1 MEIRS
6 PTSARSNEMGSQGL
20 SVDQDIRVKVAQTG
34 TTSRGFNSSISRSMT
49 RYKGNRRNINP
60 SASISPPKLSAAQ
73 GLDAQNLLTRDH
85 LNDRGN
91 AIPPRTD
98 FPKDMESQPR
108 RRDQSIAQYPSSPN
122 RHLRDGLQER
132 QEGRLFD
139 GANNRKSSES
149 SESIDHDVSMG
160 DMGGSK
166 KAHTIQTKSRNIEYR
181 GAPAKTQLKKDSRN
195 TVYATERIGEGT
207 LRPTYER
214 SVRSQE
220 AVLPPSNPALVPQN
234 IRRKLTIFSQRTGRQ
249 VPRPQ
254 AFQMSNSRADL
265 KRMISGPIPPEH
277 NVPPIPPQIVSEEQ
291 VVAPRFDAPISAVN
305 AGSRMVR
312 VKYEMTEVSVPITPF
327 TTPVD
332 VIQSAAR
339 QISAS
344 IDGGSTVLLESF
356 KQVGLE
362 RPLRKYEHIRD
373 VLNSWD
379 YDAQNTLLIVTSPT
393 GGKDDDLDVKNVSK
407 SQPTDTSVHLYHSQ
421 KPGQWD
427 KRWIIL
433 RSDGQVMVSK
443 KIGGETANICHLSDF
458 DIYIPTPRY
467 SAKKIKPPK
476 KICFAVKSQQKSSMF
491 MSTVNFVHFFSTSDR
506 QLATSWYKAVQEW
519 RSWYLVTVMG
529 EGQKARDFNRDTTTN
544 GMRQEVVSGNH
555 SPQHSHEI
563 LPDKTSRAQKPKS
576 PTATLSARKPTI
588 KSGPPSHPRKLA
600 KDPSTSV
607 VAAQKPK
614 LDVDQ
619 HPSAQSSS
627 ADPFAPAS
635 LLGRTYTQRQKAQ
648 QRSSQ
653 EDPLP
658 VMPSSTLVQQPTST
672 ALPIIARNDNFST
685 AATAG
690 AASININIK
699 RTSSTRHP
707 QHVLPKPLVD
717 LTPQYQPPPQHMR
730 KGRGVKPEQI
740 PVGGLVEVA
749 TSPEIA
755 IQIPPSREWRK
766 PGAAGGGRAEGG
778 SVSPPKRDRLGR

>member
-1 MEIRS
+1 MEVRL
-6 PTSARSNEMGSQGL
+6 PTSARSNQMGSQGL
-20 SVDQDIRVKVAQTG
+20 SVDQDARAMVAQAG
-34 TTSRGFNSSISRSMT
+34 TIARGFNGSISRSMT
-49 RYKGNRRNINP
+49 RYKGNRRNMNT
-60 SASISPPKLSAAQ
+60 SHSKSPPRLPAAQ
-73 GLDAQNLLTRDH
+73 HLDAQKLSTRDH
-85 LNDRGN
+85 LNDREG
-91 AIPPRTD
+91 ASPPRSN
-98 FPKDMESQPR
+98 FQKDMESKPR
-108 RRDQSIAQYPSSPN
+108 RRAQSVARSRSRPN
-122 RHLRDGLQER
+122 RHLRDGY
-132 QEGRLFD
+132 QEGQQGGSFD
-139 GANNRKSSES
+139 GANNKKSSES
-149 SESIDHDVSMG
+149 VDHDVSMQ

-166 KAHTIQTKSRNIEYR
+166 KADATQSKSRNMEDR
-181 GAPAKTQLKKDSRN
+181 GVPVKTQLKKDRRD
-195 TVYATERIGEGT
+195 TVYTVEGMGEGT

-214 SVRSQE
+214 SAKSQE
-220 AVLPPSNPALVPQN
+220 TVLPPSNPVPVAQN
-234 IRRKLTIFSQRTGRQ
+234 IREKLATFSQRTKRQ

-254 AFQMSNSRADL
+254 AFEKSNSRAEL
-265 KRMISGPIPPEH
+265 KRMISGPIALEPS
-277 NVPPIPPQIVSEEQ
+277 VPPMPPQRVSDEPA
-291 VVAPRFDAPISAVN
+291 VVPRFDAPISAVN

-312 VKYEMTEVSVPITPF
+312 VKYEMTEVSVPLTPS

-344 IDGGSTVLLESF
+344 IDWGSTMLLESF

-379 YDAQNTLLIVTSPT
+379 YDAQNTLVIVASPT

-407 SQPTDTSVHLYHSQ
+407 SQPTDTSVYLYHSQ
-421 KPGQWD
+421 KPGHWG
-427 KRWIIL
+427 KRWINL
-433 RSDGQVMVSK
+433 RSDGQVLVSNK
-443 KIGGETANICHLSDF
+443 NGGETANICHLSDF

-491 MSTVNFVHFFSTSDR
+491 MSTENFVHFFSTSDR

-529 EGQKARDFNRDTTTN
+529 EGRKARDVNRDATTN
-544 GMRQEVVSGNH
+544 GLRQEVNGGNRA
-555 SPQHSHEI
+555 PQHPHQF

-576 PTATLSARKPTI
+576 TTATFPVRNPTI
-588 KSGPPSHPRKLA
+588 KSGLSNHPRKLA

-607 VAAQKPK
+607 SAAQKPSP
-614 LDVDQ
+614 DFIQ
-619 HPSAQSSS
+619 QPSAQSSS
-627 ADPFAPAS
+627 ADPFAPTS

-658 VMPSSTLVQQPTST
+658 PMPSSSLVQQPTST
-672 ALPIIARNDNFST
+672 ASPIIFRKDNLST

-690 AASININIK
+690 AASTNTNIK

-707 QHVLPKPLVD
+707 QHQMPKPLVD
-717 LTPQYQPPPQHMR
+717 LTPRYQPPPQHMR
-730 KGRGVKPEQI
+730 KGRGLKPEQI
-740 PVGGLVEVA
+740 PAGGLIEVA

-755 IQIPPSREWRK
+755 IQIPPSREWRR
-766 PGAAGGGRAEGG
+766 PGAAAGGRAEGGG
-778 SVSPPKRDRLGR
+778 SVSPPKRDRMGR

>member
-1 MEIRS
+1 MEIPLS
-6 PTSARSNEMGSQGL
+6 TPATSNEMGSQGL
-20 SVDQDIRVKVAQTG
+20 SVDQDARAMVAPG
-34 TTSRGFNSSISRSMT
+34 TTARGVNGSISRSIT
-49 RYKGNRRNINP
+49 RYKGNRRNMNLSP
-60 SASISPPKLSAAQ
+60 SRLPVAPD
-73 GLDAQNLLTRDH
+73 LDAQNLSTRYH
-85 LNDRGN
+85 LNDRDGAVPHRPN
-91 AIPPRTD
+91 
-98 FPKDMESQPR
+98 FPKNMESQPKR
-108 RRDQSIAQYPSSPN
+108 RAQHVAQSPSRPN
-122 RHLRDGLQER
+122 RQLQDGRQER
-132 QEGRLFD
+132 QEGGSFD
-139 GANNRKSSES
+139 GPNNQKSRES
-149 SESIDHDVSMG
+149 SEPIDHDVTVQ

-166 KAHTIQTKSRNIEYR
+166 KAHAIRTKSGNMEDR
-181 GAPAKTQLKKDSRN
+181 GASASIQLKKNSQN
-195 TVYATERIGEGT
+195 TIYTVERMGEGT
-207 LRPTYER
+207 LRPMYER
-214 SVRSQE
+214 SAHSQE
-220 AVLPPSNPALVPQN
+220 AVLPPSNPVPVPQS
-234 IRRKLTIFSQRTGRQ
+234 IRQKLTAFSLRTEKQ

-254 AFQMSNSRADL
+254 AFEKSNSRTEL
-265 KRMISGPIPPEH
+265 KRMISGPVLLEP
-277 NVPPIPPQIVSEEQ
+277 NVPPVPPQGVSEEPI
-291 VVAPRFDAPISAVN
+291 VVPRFDAPISAVN

-339 QISAS
+339 QIPAS

-379 YDAQNTLLIVTSPT
+379 YDAQNALVIVASPT

-407 SQPTDTSVHLYHSQ
+407 SQPSDTSVHLYHSQ
-421 KPGQWD
+421 KPGHWD
-427 KRWIIL
+427 KRWIFL
-433 RSDGQVMVSK
+433 RTDGQVLVSK
-443 KIGGETANICHLSDF
+443 KNGGETANICHLSDF

-529 EGQKARDFNRDTTTN
+529 EGQKARHVNRDGTTN
-544 GMRQEVVSGNH
+544 GMRQEVINDNRALQ
-555 SPQHSHEI
+555 PSHQI
-563 LPDKTSRAQKPKS
+563 LPDKASRAQNPKS
-576 PTATLSARKPTI
+576 TATTTTTFSAGNPTI
-588 KSGPPSHPRKLA
+588 KSGPSSHPRKLA

-607 VAAQKPK
+607 LAAQKPK
-614 LDVDQ
+614 PDFIQ
-619 HPSAQSSS
+619 QPSAQPSS
-627 ADPFAPAS
+627 ADTFAPTS

-648 QRSSQ
+648 RRSSQ
-653 EDPLP
+653 ENPLP
-658 VMPSSTLVQQPTST
+658 PAPSSSLVQQPTST
-672 ALPIIARNDNFST
+672 ASPIITRKDNLST

-690 AASININIK
+690 VASTNVNIK

-707 QHVLPKPLVD
+707 QHQMPKPLVD

-740 PVGGLVEVA
+740 PAGGLVEVA

-755 IQIPPSREWRK
+755 IQIPPSRDWRR
-766 PGAAGGGRAEGG
+766 PGAAGAGRGG
-778 SVSPPKRDRLGR
+778 SVSPPKRDRLER